1 MSTIMEQTNS
11 EQMNTAS
18 TTSNQVLPE
27 KKKLH
32 QYQILL
38 WAGIGSI
45 IMAFAGLTSAYIVKK
60 SQANWLEFDLPKLFW
75 FSTAVILVSSF
86 TIQMAVKKYKEGQ
99 LNQYQGF
106 LFLTA
111 ILGVTFLILQVQGF
125 KELEASN
132 IALVGPRSNSAGSFL
147 LVITGF
153 HMLHMVGGVIALILM
168 AFRAF
173 YSKNKTYNVLPV
185 ELASTYWH
193 FVDILWIY
201 LFVFLNWVG

>member
-1 MSTIMEQTNS
+1 MTTITNQT
-11 EQMNTAS
+11 
-18 TTSNQVLPE
+18 LPE

-32 QYQILL
+32 PYQILL
-38 WAGIGSI
+38 WVGIASI

-60 SQANWLEFDLPKLFW
+60 SQANWLDFDLPKLFW
-75 FSTAVILVSSF
+75 FSTVVILISSF
-86 TIQMAVKKYKEGQ
+86 TIQMALKKYKEGQ
-99 LNQYQGF
+99 QNQYQGF

-111 ILGVTFLILQVQGF
+111 ILGVAFLLFQIQGF

-168 AFRAF
+168 SFKAYF
-173 YSKNKTYNVLPV
+173 SKNKTFNALPV
-185 ELASTYWH
+185 ELLSTYWH